1 MYLRVDSK
9 PYASP
14 SSWRTH
20 LSPSQS
26 SQLFCAGRLSLLE
39 RPCVAI
45 IGTRTPTVH
54 GRARARRLARELVGA
69 GVTVMS
75 GLAAGID
82 TAAHMSAINAGGS
95 TVAVIGTPLDKVYP
109 VQNRW
114 LQELIH
120 RQQLLV
126 SPFPSGSS
134 VQRSNFPR
142 RNKVM
147 ASLSRATVIIEAAE
161 KSGTRHQAD
170 ECRRLDRPLF
180 IARSLA
186 ENTSLTWPRRL
197 LRSRNVHMLTHTA
210 DVLAVLG

>member
-1 MYLRVDSK
+1 MYLKVDSQ
-9 PYASP
+9 PYSSP
-14 SSWRTH
+14 SSWQV
-20 LSPSQS
+20 LPSSPSHGPH
-26 SQLFCAGRLSLLE
+26 LFCAGKLSLLE
-39 RPCVAI
+39 RPCVAV

-54 GRARARRLARELVGA
+54 GRARAELVGA

-82 TAAHMSAINAGGS
+82 TAAHVSTINSGGS
-95 TVAVIGTPLDKVYP
+95 TVAVIGTPHDKAYP
-109 VQNRW
+109 IQNRW

-120 RQQLLV
+120 REQLLV
-126 SPFPSGSS
+126 SPFAAGSPI
-134 VQRSNFPR
+134 QRKNFPR

-161 KSGTRHQAD
+161 SSGIRHQAA
-170 ECRRLDRPLF
+170 ECLRLGRPLF

-186 ENTSLTWPRRL
+186 ENPALTWPRRL
-197 LRSRNVHMLTHTA
+197 LKRRNVHMLTHTA

>member
-1 MYLRVDSK
+1 MYLIVDSK
-9 PYASP
+9 PYSAP
-14 SSWRTH
+14 SFWQVLPS
-20 LSPSQS
+20 LSHSR
-26 SQLFCAGRLSLLE
+26 QLFCAGKLSLLE
-39 RPCVAI
+39 RPCIAI

-82 TAAHMSAINAGGS
+82 TAAHTSAINAGES
-95 TVAVIGTPLDKVYP
+95 TVAVIGTPLDKAYP
-109 VQNRW
+109 TQNRW

-120 RQQLLV
+120 RKQLLI
-126 SPFPSGSS
+126 SPFPAGSR
-134 VQRSNFPR
+134 VQQ
-142 RNKVM
+142 VM

-170 ECRRLDRPLF
+170 ECLRLGRPLF

-186 ENTSLTWPRRL
+186 ENPSLTWPKQL
-197 LRSRNVHMLTHTA
+197 LERRNVHMLTHTA